1 MPLELDSL
9 RNSLQAL
16 TDLLAV
22 SENDARMRR
31 FSEVER
37 DGIRAGVIQNFEV
50 TYELSWKLIA
60 RWLRTYVGPDV
71 ADGVTRRELF
81 RIAAEHRLIPDV
93 DLWMDHHNARN
104 STSHIYDREKAN
116 LVYKATMDFVHDAR
130 LLLEALEERND

>member
-22 SENDARMRR
+22 SENDARMSQ

-50 TYELSWKLIA
+50 TYE
-60 RWLRTYVGPDV
+60 
-71 ADGVTRRELF
+71 
-81 RIAAEHRLIPDV
+81 
-93 DLWMDHHNARN
+93 HHSR
-104 STSHIYDREKAN
+104 
-116 LVYKATMDFVHDAR
+116 
-130 LLLEALEERND
+130 